1 MSERYLPD
9 RDQIALA
16 RSMGESLRSILP
28 LSRLQGTHDESAAT
42 WTALRDLGVLGISTP
57 AEDGGSGLDAAE
69 EALIVIELGRQ
80 LVDPSVLAT
89 LGATHLGSRGRHL
102 AAESEGR
109 EERVAAAYGRS
120 DRFVVV
126 GGQGA
131 NLVLVRCESA
141 PPRLFA
147 FPPSSRVLDE
157 TLWSTRLLEA
167 AGLGEPLAMATPAE
181 AMRLRLLDAAALA
194 GLAQAALGMAVQ
206 YAGVREQFGR
216 AIGSFQAVKHH
227 CANMALAARCAC
239 DQVGFAA
246 IAVDDDREDAA
257 LQVESALFVAGS
269 AAIENSG
276 KNIQVHGGIG
286 FSEEAVPHRVLKRA
300 RVLVQLAGG
309 LEAALSRVA
318 SYPPALD
325 SRAVLDDV
333 VAGSKKR

>member
-9 RDQIALA
+9 REQIALA

-28 LSRLQGTHDESAAT
+28 LSRLQGSHDESAAT
-42 WTALRDLGVLGISTP
+42 WTALRDLGVLGISMP

-80 LVDPSVLAT
+80 LVAPSVLAT

-102 AAESEGR
+102 AAEGEGR
-109 EERVAAAYGRS
+109 FATAYGGS
-120 DRFVVV
+120 GRFVVV

-131 NLVLVRCESA
+131 NLLLVQCDSA

-157 TLWSTRLLEA
+157 KLWSTRLLET
-167 AGLGEPLAMATPAE
+167 AGLGEPLATATPAE

-194 GLAQAALGMAVQ
+194 GLAQAALDMAVR

-246 IAVDDDREDAA
+246 IAVDDDRDDAA

-286 FSEEAVPHRVLKRA
+286 FSEEAAPHRLLKRA

-309 LEAALSRVA
+309 LEAALSRVT

-325 SRAVLDDV
+325 ARPVLDDV